1 MLLLTLLR
9 LRRLLAF
16 DTRVLAE
23 VRADA
28 RATLPALATAIAAML
43 LYALGGWLWWW
54 RAGLGAPRT
63 AFLHSVVFGTGA
75 ALMLWLLW
83 LLIVY
88 AIYQQRAR
96 RHLLIEELVRTAGFA
111 TAPLAL
117 GVLAV
122 VPGVGFAVLLITL
135 AAWVLAMQAA
145 IEVACDVRGGLAAAA
160 TLLGFTA
167 WTVALT
173 FLSTAHDPRGPG
185 LFLADSLWDAVTTYA
200 PRVAGGG

>member
-1 MLLLTLLR
+1 MLLTLLR

-16 DTRVLAE
+16 DTQVLAE
-23 VRADA
+23 VRRDGS
-28 RATLPALATAIAAML
+28 ATLPALGTAMGSML

-63 AFLHSVVFGTGA
+63 AFLQGVVFGTGA

-88 AIYQQRAR
+88 ALYQQRAR
-96 RHLLIEELVRTAGFA
+96 MHLRMEELLRTAGFA

-117 GVLAV
+117 GVFAV
-122 VPGVGFAVLLITL
+122 VPGIGFAVLLIAL
-135 AAWVLAMQAA
+135 AAWVLATQAA
-145 IEVACDVRGGLAAAA
+145 IEEASGSRGGMAVAA
-160 TLLGFTA
+160 TLVGFAA
-167 WTVALT
+167 WTLTLT

-185 LFLADSLWDAVTTYA
+185 LFLADSLWDAVIAYA